1 MKSEH
6 FNGIFS
12 AIEQVKNAL
21 SRNKLKKIVALI
33 MSIALWF
40 YVMGAQNPT
49 IEDSYR
55 VKVHLRNNSYDY
67 KAFYEEQ
74 EAKVMLSA
82 PRSYFIDYTEK
93 DIRAYADISSYGEGE
108 YDVPIE
114 VNYPKGFELNRI
126 SPETIHVKIEPIIEK
141 QMELT
146 IIPSGSPSPHT
157 IVTNIQAP
165 QNITIIGPKNIID
178 TVKKVVGYVGVVGE
192 SEDFELNV
200 PLSAV
205 DENGR
210 EVASARVAPSSVNVL
225 VQIEKCV
232 IKSVPIVANL
242 KPPDG
247 KEISNVKIEPATVEI
262 EGIAD
267 VVNSIDS
274 LKTIDV
280 TISKDDKSYNETLK
294 LVIPEGLKVSAEEV
308 HVTAE
313 LNLVNSK

>member
-6 FNGIFS
+6 LKRIFS
-12 AIEQVKNAL
+12 AIEQIKNAL
-21 SRNKLKKIVALI
+21 NRNKLKKFIALI
-33 MSIALWF
+33 MSITLWF

-49 IEDSYR
+49 IEDSYH

-74 EAKVMLSA
+74 EAKVTLSA

-114 VNYPKGFELNRI
+114 VNYPKGFELTRI
-126 SPETIHVKIEPIIEK
+126 SPETIHVKIEPIVEK
-141 QMELT
+141 QMDLQL
-146 IIPSGSPSPHT
+146 IISGSPSPHT
-157 IVTNIQAP
+157 IITGIQAP

-178 TVKKVVGYVGVVGE
+178 TVKQVVGYVGVVGE
-192 SEDFELNV
+192 SADFELNV
-200 PLSAV
+200 PLSAI

-210 EVASARVAPSSVNVL
+210 EVVSARVAPSSVNVL
-225 VQIEKCV
+225 VHIEKSV
-232 IKSVPIVANL
+232 TKSVPIVA
-242 KPPDG
+242 KITPPDG

-267 VVNSIDS
+267 VVNPIDS
-274 LKTIDV
+274 LNTIDAA
-280 TISKDDKSYNETLK
+280 ISKDVKTYNEKLK
-294 LVIPEGLKVSAEEV
+294 LVIPEGVKASAEEV
-308 HVTAE
+308 RVTAE
-313 LNLVNSK
+313 LKAVQ

>member
-6 FNGIFS
+6 LKRIFS
-12 AIEQVKNAL
+12 TIEQVKNAL
-21 SRNKLKKIVALI
+21 SRNKLKKVIAMI

-49 IEDSYR
+49 IEDSYN
-55 VKVHLRNNSYDY
+55 VKVHLRNTSYDY
-67 KAFYEEQ
+67 KAFYEQQ
-74 EAKVMLSA
+74 EVKVRLSA

-126 SPETIHVKIEPIIEK
+126 SPETIHVKIEPIVER
-141 QMELT
+141 QMELQLIT
-146 IIPSGSPSPHT
+146 SGSPSPHT
-157 IVTNIQAP
+157 IITNIQAP
-165 QNITIIGPKNIID
+165 QNITIIGPKNIVD
-178 TVKKVVGYVGVVGE
+178 TVKKVVGYIGVVGE

-200 PLSAV
+200 PLSAI

-225 VQIEKCV
+225 VQIEKSV

-242 KPPDG
+242 TPPDG
-247 KEISNVKIEPATVEI
+247 KEISNVKIEPSTVEI

-274 LKTIDV
+274 LSTVESAIQ
-280 TISKDDKSYNETLK
+280 KDLKAYNETLK
-294 LVIPEGLKVSAEEV
+294 LVIPEGLKVSVEEV
-308 HVTAE
+308 LVTAE
-313 LNLVNSK
+313 LKATQ

>member
-1 MKSEH
+1 MKIEH
-6 FNGIFS
+6 LKKGIFS
-12 AIEQVKNAL
+12 TLEQVKNAL
-21 SRNKLKKIVALI
+21 SRNKLKKIIALI
-33 MSIALWF
+33 MSITLWF

-74 EAKVMLSA
+74 EAKVTLSA

-93 DIRAYADISSYGEGE
+93 DIRAFADISSYSEGE

-114 VNYPKGFELNRI
+114 VNHPKGFELTRI
-126 SPETIHVKIEPIIEK
+126 SPETIHVKIEPIVER
-141 QMELT
+141 QMDLQL
-146 IIPSGSPSPHT
+146 IPSGSPSPHT
-157 IVTNIQAP
+157 IITGIQAP

-178 TVKKVVGYVGVVGE
+178 TVKKVVGYIGVVGE

-200 PLSAV
+200 PLSAI

-225 VQIEKCV
+225 VQIEKSV

-242 KPPDG
+242 TPPDG
-247 KEISNVKIEPATVEI
+247 KEISNVKIEPSTVEI

-274 LKTIDV
+274 LNTIDAA
-280 TISKDDKSYNETLK
+280 ISKDVKAYKEKLK
-294 LVIPEGLKVSAEEV
+294 LVIPEGLKVSVEEV
-308 HVTAE
+308 LVTAE
-313 LNLVNSK
+313 IKAAQQ

>member
-6 FNGIFS
+6 LKRIFS
-12 AIEQVKNAL
+12 AIEQIKNAL
-21 SRNKLKKIVALI
+21 NRNKLKKFIALI
-33 MSIALWF
+33 MSITLWF

-49 IEDSYR
+49 IEDSYH

-74 EAKVMLSA
+74 EAKVTLSA

-114 VNYPKGFELNRI
+114 VNYPKGFELTRI
-126 SPETIHVKIEPIIEK
+126 SPETIHVKIEPIVEK
-141 QMELT
+141 QMDLQL
-146 IIPSGSPSPHT
+146 IISGSPSPHT
-157 IVTNIQAP
+157 IITGIQAP

-178 TVKKVVGYVGVVGE
+178 TVKQVVGYVGVVGE
-192 SEDFELNV
+192 SADFELNV
-200 PLSAV
+200 PLSAI

-225 VQIEKCV
+225 VHIEKSV
-232 IKSVPIVANL
+232 TKSVPIVA
-242 KPPDG
+242 KITPPDG

-267 VVNSIDS
+267 VVNPIDS
-274 LKTIDV
+274 LNTIDAA
-280 TISKDDKSYNETLK
+280 ISKDVKTYNEKLK
-294 LVIPEGLKVSAEEV
+294 LVIPEGVKVSAEEV
-308 HVTAE
+308 RVTAE
-313 LNLVNSK
+313 VKTSQQ